1 MNIKKLVETQE
12 ILWQSMRE
20 TGYCREYI
28 MGYSHELRWI
38 EANAEKFDASSYEE
52 LCKIRL
58 QSTKPYKISHTT
70 SMYGT
75 FKRFEEDGEFPDRR
89 RHQPLVKKATYY
101 KLSPYFKNIIDLYTE
116 YAYDNIHS
124 ENTISKCKSK
134 ASCLFFHLQELGY
147 KTLDNVLEKDVLSF
161 FASEDGTNIRSRS
174 YKRDI
179 GMVLKSDLGKFN
191 TPARAVADM
200 LPVIPKK
207 HTNIQFLTEE
217 ESNAIHNMLSDK
229 DCPWLRR
236 DKAIGLL
243 LFFTG
248 IRAGDIADLRLNEID
263 WQNDLII
270 RRQQKT
276 GNSLDLPLIAVVG
289 NAIYDYISNDRPN
302 VKDDHVFLWNSPPY
316 AELGSDA
323 IWQIC
328 EKIYSAA
335 GVRRSP
341 GERRGSHIFRHHL
354 ATHLAGKGFAQP
366 VISNTLGHSEPT
378 TLSYYLSADMV
389 HLRELAL
396 SIEQFPLGKEVFKR

>member
-1 MNIKKLVETQE
+1 MNIKKIVETQE

-38 EANAEKFDASSYEE
+38 EANAEKFD
-52 LCKIRL
+52 
-58 QSTKPYKISHTT
+58 
-70 SMYGT
+70 
-75 FKRFEEDGEFPDRR
+75 
-89 RHQPLVKKATYY
+89 V
-101 KLSPYFKNIIDLYTE
+101 SPYFENIIDLYTE
-116 YAYDNIHS
+116 YARDIIHS
-124 ENTISKCKSK
+124 ENTISKCKYK

-179 GMVLKSDLGKFN
+179 G
-191 TPARAVADM
+191 
-200 LPVIPKK
+200 
-207 HTNIQFLTEE
+207 
-217 ESNAIHNMLSDK
+217 
-229 DCPWLRR
+229 
-236 DKAIGLL
+236 LL

-263 WQNDLII
+263 WQNDLIV

-302 VKDDHVFLWNSPPY
+302 VKNDHVFLWNSPPY